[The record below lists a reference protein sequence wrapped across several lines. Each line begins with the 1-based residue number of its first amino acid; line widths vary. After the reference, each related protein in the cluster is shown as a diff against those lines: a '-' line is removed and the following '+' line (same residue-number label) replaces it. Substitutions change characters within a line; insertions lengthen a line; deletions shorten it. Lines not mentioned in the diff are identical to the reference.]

1 MFSCSHFPV
10 VSFVCDTISV
20 TLNQDMFIGASETS
34 NITAEWAM
42 AQLLRRPDKME
53 RLPAEIAASL
63 GAKEFVE
70 EGDLG
75 SLPCPTST
83 PW

>member
-42 AQLLRRPDKME
+42 AHLLRRPNKME
-53 RLPAEIAASL
+53 MLEIARL
-63 GAKEFVE
+63 KH
-70 EGDLG
+70 
-75 SLPCPTST
+75 
-83 PW
+83 